1 LTQASSYGYDV
12 KIVKAL
18 IAAGAGLDIRVNSS
32 DEYGGTPLLNAVN
45 SVEGHAKIFR
55 LLLEAGANPHIADR
69 EGWTPLAYLLRF
81 RQDNVQLFKL
91 LLAAGVNVN
100 VKTEDGWTPLALAAN
115 CGNLEAVKILL
126 AAGADPNSGT
136 PLTKA
141 AFHEHLEIVK
151 TL

>member
-1 LTQASSYGYDV
+1 M
-12 KIVKAL
+12 
-18 IAAGAGLDIRVNSS
+18 
-32 DEYGGTPLLNAVN
+32 
-45 SVEGHAKIFR
+45 EGHPKIFR

-69 EGWTPLAYLLRF
+69 EGWTPLAYLSRF

-115 CGNLEAVKILL
+115 CGSLEAVKILL

-151 TL
+151 TLLAVEGIDTDLKGSDWLPALWIDRQPGYLRAADLIHQHRMLKIMV